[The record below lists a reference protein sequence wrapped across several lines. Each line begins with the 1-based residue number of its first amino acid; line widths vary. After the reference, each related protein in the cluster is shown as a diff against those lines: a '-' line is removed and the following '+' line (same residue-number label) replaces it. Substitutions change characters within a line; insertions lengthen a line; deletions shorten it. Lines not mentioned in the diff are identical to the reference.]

1 MLTSCCYCFLNCIHF
16 SSFQNSDC
24 FRVTERTTEYNAIP
38 RCMAVMLLWI
48 LNNKPIDT
56 KRYDIHWGLL
66 FLVLI
71 RFPMCI
77 SFTIMIHFPSFAWK
91 WWTKLQFNMQETLG
105 GNKLYVLAPLKF
117 PRSIIVSGWWKCWSR
132 KHPNILKPIGFIF
145 AGKTIMS
152 IAHRITYSPH
162 KTIQCSIFHSQS
174 TLFATFCS
182 IKLRFPMF
190 CWF

>member
-105 GNKLYVLAPLKF
+105 GEQTIRFGPSQISPKHYSFWMVEMLVPQT
-117 PRSIIVSGWWKCWSR
+117 P
-132 KHPNILKPIGFIF
+132 KHPETNRL
-145 AGKTIMS
+145 
-152 IAHRITYSPH
+152 H
-162 KTIQCSIFHSQS
+162 
-174 TLFATFCS
+174 
-182 IKLRFPMF
+182 F
-190 CWF
+190 CWQNHHVNRP